1 MGAAG
6 NLEGGLCSSRS
17 LALGFS
23 IATHCRAMQ
32 ARDTPEHTGDEEQDS
47 DKKKPGPTLHRRLLS
62 NLVSSKHST
71 PLPPSEPLP
80 ALFLHPQPDDS
91 RHNQVSP
98 SLQCSPPTLDRSFQP
113 CALPTPTSTY
123 VFGMKSTCCAR

>member
-1 MGAAG
+1 MPQETWKEACVPRGHWLLASPLPPTAELCRQETPQ
-6 NLEGGLCSSRS
+6 NTLEMRS
-17 LALGFS
+17 KTV
-23 IATHCRAMQ
+23 I
-32 ARDTPEHTGDEEQDS
+32 
-47 DKKKPGPTLHRRLLS
+47 KKKPGPTLHRRLLS